1 MTITITDP
9 TVALYL
15 GLAVSLIGLG
25 AYLCACAVVIVNEA
39 KDLTDADN
47 KND

>member
-25 AYLCACAVVIVNEA
+25 AYLCACAAVIVNEITEP
-39 KDLTDADN
+39 TDADN